1 MWIRDRALPPCL
13 PLLKC
18 GGLVV
23 VGFKFEKS
31 LDLVADVL
39 SVVLSSLVIIVIWV
53 ARVKTKV
60 FVSKCH
66 MSVVSFLVSLGIIA
80 YT

>member
-39 SVVLSSLVIIVIWV
+39 SVVLSSLVIGV

-66 MSVVSFLVSLGIIA
+66 MSVVPFLVSLGIIA